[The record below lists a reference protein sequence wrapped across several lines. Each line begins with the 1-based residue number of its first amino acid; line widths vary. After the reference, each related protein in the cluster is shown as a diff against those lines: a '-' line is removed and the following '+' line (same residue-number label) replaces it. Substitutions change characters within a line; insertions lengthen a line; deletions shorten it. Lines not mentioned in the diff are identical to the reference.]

1 MEKLKL
7 TWAEFSTLGAG
18 MLVYAMQFHSKQ
30 EQPNLK
36 LKTWPKL
43 LLGSLP
49 LAFTIHSLSKPVQ
62 LWKAKAK
69 S

>member
-1 MEKLKL
+1 
-7 TWAEFSTLGAG
+7 

-36 LKTWPKL
+36 LKTRPKL

-49 LAFTIHSLSKPVQ
+49 LDFNIQSLSKPVQ